1 MHSILVS
8 FNSIWNHIQDI
19 LNCAPVTVLKSA
31 VYSSEKFQKD
41 AINKYWNKYKK
52 SRKAEVWQIF
62 PINMCIWFQ
71 SKQIRLQKIYV
82 YVILTCYITKLTVSL
97 Q

>member
-19 LNCAPVTVLKSA
+19 LNCAPVTVLKKSA

-52 SRKAEVWQIF
+52 GRKAEVWQIF
-62 PINMCIWFQ
+62 PINIYIWFH
-71 SKQIRLQKIYV
+71 SKQICLQKRKQPHV
-82 YVILTCYITKLTVSL
+82 YVILTCYITKL
-97 Q
+97 